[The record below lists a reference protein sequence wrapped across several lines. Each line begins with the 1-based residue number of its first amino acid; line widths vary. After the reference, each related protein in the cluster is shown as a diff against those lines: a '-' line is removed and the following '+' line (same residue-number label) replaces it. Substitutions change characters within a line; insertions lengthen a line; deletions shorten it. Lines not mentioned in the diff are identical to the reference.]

1 MAITTYNELKAEI
14 AKWLQTDA
22 LTDEIPNFI
31 HFAEIEL
38 NSELQNRDMQVDEQL
53 TLLSGSSTIALPSRF
68 INPISLELVISGQ
81 DNTPLKYIRPQD
93 VVKNDAMA
101 TRPEYWTINGS
112 YIEFP
117 NPSDQT
123 YTLAFRMLKGY
134 DLATTLTNSLLT
146 KYPLLYLYGALTQGA
161 IYAREDGRIELF
173 NAQYNKILSKVKQS
187 EGRNNRLVT
196 LRTEFSSATS
206 SNIIAG

>member
-1 MAITTYNELKAEI
+1 MAITTYNELKAEV

-31 HFAEIEL
+31 QFAEIEL
-38 NSELQNRDMQVDEQL
+38 NAELQNRDMQVDEQL
-53 TLLSGSSTIALPSRF
+53 TLLAGSSTVAIPARF
-68 INPISLELVISGQ
+68 ISPISLELVITGE
-81 DNTPLKYIRPQD
+81 DNTDLQYIRPQD

-123 YTLAFRMLKGY
+123 YSLTFRMLKGY
-134 DLATTLTNSLLT
+134 DLATTLTNTLLT

-173 NAQYNKILSKVKQS
+173 NAQYNKVLAKVRQS
-187 EGRNNRLVT
+187 EARNNRLVT
-196 LRTEFSSATS
+196 LRTDFISAKS